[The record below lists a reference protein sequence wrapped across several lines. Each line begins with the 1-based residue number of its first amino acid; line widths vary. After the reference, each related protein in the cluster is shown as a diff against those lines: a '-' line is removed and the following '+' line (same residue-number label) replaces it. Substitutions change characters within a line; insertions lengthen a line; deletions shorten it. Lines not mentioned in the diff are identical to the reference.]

1 MTSAAP
7 LPTTRLAGSRPA
19 ALLLTAWAL
28 LAAVPACAQSQ
39 GALDP
44 LPPPGFG
51 SLKQSDLAL
60 LVRSDELEVRLVP
73 LDQRVTRLLARDAY
87 QSLEGLVHSR
97 RTSIDSVARLYGIS
111 APGLALVTFFG
122 GREGARFDP
131 STLTLGI
138 RNRVLRPRGIVPFTP
153 RFTSQQLGVRDQVS
167 AIYVFDELMPVTD
180 DFNFQYQGRQSES
193 WQNKQRL
200 LDRERSRVAARSRV
214 TRPDSGAAAG
224 P

>member
-1 MTSAAP
+1 MRT
-7 LPTTRLAGSRPA
+7 LV
-19 ALLLTAWAL
+19 LLGYAWAL
-28 LAAVPACAQSQ
+28 LLVVPACAQGQ

-73 LDQRVTRLLARDAY
+73 LDERVTRLLARDAY
-87 QSLEGLVHSR
+87 QSLQGLVHSR
-97 RTSIDSVARLYGIS
+97 RVSIDSVARIYGIS

-138 RNRVLRPRGIVPFTP
+138 RNRVLRPRGVVPLTP
-153 RFTSQQLGVRDQVS
+153 RFTSQQLNVREQVS
-167 AIYVFDELMPVTD
+167 AIFLFDELLPVTD
-180 DFNFQYQGRQSES
+180 DFNFSFQGRNSES
-193 WQNKQRL
+193 WQNKQRM
-200 LDRERSRVAARSRV
+200 LDRERGRVAARSRV
-214 TRPDSGAAAG
+214 TRPDSGVAAE

>member
-1 MTSAAP
+1 MRTI
-7 LPTTRLAGSRPA
+7 
-19 ALLLTAWAL
+19 ALLGCAWVL
-28 LAAVPACAQSQ
+28 LAAAPAMAQDDNGNLS
-39 GALDP
+39 P

-60 LVRSDELEVRLVP
+60 GLKSDELEVRLVP

-87 QSLEGLVHSR
+87 ESLEGLVRSR
-97 RTSIDSVARLYGIS
+97 RSSIDSLARLSGIS
-111 APGLALVTFFG
+111 EPGLALVTFFG

-131 STLTLGI
+131 SNLYLGI
-138 RNRVLRPRGIVPFTP
+138 RNQVHRPRGIVPFSP

-167 AIYVFDELMPVTD
+167 AIYLFDELLPVTD
-180 DFNFQYQGRQSES
+180 DFTFSYQGRVSDE

-200 LDRERSRVAARSRV
+200 LDRERARVAARSRV
-214 TRPDSGAAAG
+214 SRPDSAEVAES

>member
-1 MTSAAP
+1 MRTIALLRYAWAFLAAAP
-7 LPTTRLAGSRPA
+7 ALA
-19 ALLLTAWAL
+19 
-28 LAAVPACAQSQ
+28 QDDN

-60 LVRSDELEVRLVP
+60 SLRSDELEVRLVP

-87 QSLEGLVHSR
+87 ESLEGLVRSR
-97 RTSIDSVARLYGIS
+97 RSSIDSLAKLSGIS
-111 APGLALVTFFG
+111 EPGLALVTFFG

-131 STLTLGI
+131 SNLNLGI
-138 RNRVLRPRGIVPFTP
+138 RNNLLRPRGIVPFSP
-153 RFTSQQLGVRDQVS
+153 RFTSQQLDVREQVS
-167 AIYVFDELMPVTD
+167 AIYLFDELLPVTD
-180 DFNFQYQGRQSES
+180 AFTFSYQGRVSED

-200 LDRERSRVAARSRV
+200 LDRERGRVAARSRV
-214 TRPDSGAAAG
+214 SRPDSGGVADS

>member
-1 MTSAAP
+1 MRSI
-7 LPTTRLAGSRPA
+7 
-19 ALLLTAWAL
+19 ALLGCAWAL
-28 LAAVPACAQSQ
+28 LAVAPALAQEGT

-60 LVRSDELEVRLVP
+60 GLRSDELEVRLVP

-87 QSLEGLVHSR
+87 ESLEGLVRSR
-97 RTSIDSVARLYGIS
+97 RSSIDSLARLSGIS

-131 STLTLGI
+131 SNLNLGI
-138 RNRVLRPRGIVPFTP
+138 RNQVLRPRGIVPFSP
-153 RFTSQQLGVRDQVS
+153 RFTSQQLNVREQVS
-167 AIYVFDELMPVTD
+167 AIYLFDELLPVTD
-180 DFNFQYQGRQSES
+180 AFTFSYQGRVSED

-200 LDRERSRVAARSRV
+200 LDRERGRVAARSRV
-214 TRPDSGAAAG
+214 TRPDSGAAG
-224 P
+224 ER